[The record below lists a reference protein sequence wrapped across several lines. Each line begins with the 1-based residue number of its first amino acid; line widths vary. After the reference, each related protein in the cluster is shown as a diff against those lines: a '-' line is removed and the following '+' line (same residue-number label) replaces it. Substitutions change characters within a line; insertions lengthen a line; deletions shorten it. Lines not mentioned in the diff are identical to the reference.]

1 MKRALFKKL
10 TNVDVG
16 QHPALAGTGYKIFD
30 RSNYFMVAVK
40 SVNKGKGEGGAVIS
54 DRGAALCGLGGR
66 PHDFVTSSTEQFPER
81 PLDCTLRYLIVDID
95 LMQGLWFD

>member
-54 DRGAALCGLGGR
+54 DRGAAMCGLGGR
-66 PHDFVTSSTEQFPER
+66 PHDFVTSSTEQF
-81 PLDCTLRYLIVDID
+81 CTLRYLTVDID